1 MKKIITIL
9 ILAMTISIQA
19 EGLVSQDTTSTK
31 ITNKIPIGKVIRTPK
46 GYRLREGES
55 LTELAERLERA
66 EAAKRAHSLANTN
79 QPGVFGDE
87 YLGYK
92 GTYSHDTTEEDL
104 KNAMRH
110 EMQKDAGNIITII
123 VLAVLIMFALH
134 KASKH
139 LTVK

>member
-9 ILAMTISIQA
+9 ILVMTISIQA

-46 GYRLREGES
+46 GHRLREGES

-66 EAAKRAHSLANTN
+66 EAAKRADSLDNIN
-79 QPGVFGDE
+79 PPKPVFE
-87 YLGYK
+87 L
-92 GTYSHDTTEEDL
+92 EDD
-104 KNAMRH
+104 KQMFSNS
-110 EMQKDAGNIITII
+110 KDAGNIITII

>member
-9 ILAMTISIQA
+9 ILVMTISIQA

-46 GYRLREGES
+46 GHRLREGES

-66 EAAKRAHSLANTN
+66 EAAKRADSLDNIN
-79 QPGVFGDE
+79 PPKPVFE
-87 YLGYK
+87 L
-92 GTYSHDTTEEDL
+92 EDD
-104 KNAMRH
+104 KQMFSNS
-110 EMQKDAGNIITII
+110 KDAGNIITII

-139 LTVK
+139 